1 MVADGFA
8 LQIILNFQLTHSLTH
23 SFTFEQWTFFFVPTD
38 QFSSHFENT
47 FAIETNKTVCQVE
60 TYFCYRIL
68 FNSKIAIEEE
78 CLRKWSIFASYRLC
92 LAPLT
97 LRPSPPSS
105 LSFTL

>member
-47 FAIETNKTVCQVE
+47 FAIETNK
-60 TYFCYRIL
+60 
-68 FNSKIAIEEE
+68 NSM
-78 CLRKWSIFASYRLC
+78 
-92 LAPLT
+92 
-97 LRPSPPSS
+97 SS
-105 LSFTL
+105 GDVLLLSNIV